1 MIFYDFSIF
10 GCIYNPCVLIHLP
23 RDLEKTI
30 QLMFG
35 SKSAYSVFYAIC
47 SFVFYA
53 IYSNFFSYS
62 VLYTFSYFLIF
73 LHDFLRSTMVYQ
85 QLLSI
90 FYVDPLILMYVNSV
104 IRKCGCSVFWI
115 IEFNNGAGPSFP
127 CRSSTTFVLWPP
139 WTSNWIV
146 VYSSLSYSFLIG
158 KPTSLIY
165 TL

>member
-35 SKSAYSVFYAIC
+35 SKSTYSVFYEIC

-53 IYSNFFSYS
+53 ICSNFFSYS

-90 FYVDPLILMYVNSV
+90 FYADPLILMYVNSV
-104 IRKCGCSVFWI
+104 IRKCGCS
-115 IEFNNGAGPSFP
+115 GPSFP